1 MINVMIVDDHVLL
14 AEGLKKIIN
23 ESLRACVT
31 AIAVNGKDCLKL
43 LKEGLPNVL
52 LLDIN
57 LPDTDG
63 ITLCAEI
70 KKLYPQVN
78 ILALTS
84 YGEYTMVRRMME
96 GGALGYV
103 LKNSMTEEM
112 LQGIEVVA
120 GGNKFFCHEVD
131 MVMKKESNAAIWL
144 TPRERQLLELIAE
157 GNTNQEIAEKLFLG
171 VETVN
176 SYRKNLLF
184 KLNARNTAML
194 VRMAYEQKLI

>member
-1 MINVMIVDDHVLL
+1 MINVLIVDDHVLL

-23 ESLRACVT
+23 ESSVARVT
-31 AIAVNGKDCLKL
+31 DLAHTGKDCLMR
-43 LKEGLPNVL
+43 LKEQLPDVL
-52 LLDIN
+52 MLDIN

-63 ITLCAEI
+63 ITLCSEI
-70 KKLYPQVN
+70 KLLYPTLH

-96 GGALGYV
+96 SGASGYI
-103 LKNSMTEEM
+103 LKNSMAEEM
-112 LQGIEVVA
+112 LEGIEAVA
-120 GGNKFFCHEVD
+120 CGGTFLCHEVD
-131 MVMKKESNAAIWL
+131 LLMKKQATSAIWL
-144 TPRERQLLELIAE
+144 TPRERQLLQLIAE
-157 GNTNQEIAEKLFLG
+157 GNTNQEIAGKIFLG

-194 VRMAYEQKLI
+194 VKMAYEQKLI

>member
-1 MINVMIVDDHVLL
+1 MIQVVIVDDHLLL
-14 AEGLKKIIN
+14 AEGLRKIIN
-23 ESLRACVT
+23 ESSVAHVT
-31 AIAVNGKDCLKL
+31 NIATNGNDCLKL
-43 LKEGLPNVL
+43 LKENRPDVL
-52 LLDIN
+52 MLDIN

-63 ITLCAEI
+63 ITLCGEI
-70 KKLYPQVN
+70 KKLYPSLN

-96 GGALGYV
+96 SGALGYV

-112 LQGIEVVA
+112 LEGIQMVA
-120 GGNKFFCHEVD
+120 AGNNFFCHEVD
-131 MVMKKESNAAIWL
+131 LVMKKESNASVWL
-144 TPRERQLLELIAE
+144 TPRERQLLSLIAE
-157 GNTNQEIAEKLFLG
+157 GNTNHEIADKLFLG

-194 VRMAYEQKLI
+194 VKLAYEQKLI

>member
-1 MINVMIVDDHVLL
+1 MISVLITDDHIML

-23 ESLRACVT
+23 DSAKARVIAT
-31 AIAVNGKDCLKL
+31 AHSGNDCRQL
-43 LKEGLPNVL
+43 LKETMPDVL

-63 ITLCAEI
+63 ITLCSELKSI
-70 KKLYPQVN
+70 YPSLK

-96 GGALGYV
+96 SGASGYI
-103 LKNSMTEEM
+103 LKNAMAEEM
-112 LQGIEVVA
+112 LEGIEVVA
-120 GGNKFFCHEVD
+120 SGETFLCHEVD
-131 MVMKKESNAAIWL
+131 LLMKKQANNAIWL
-144 TPRERQLLELIAE
+144 TPRERQLLQLIAE
-157 GNTNQEIAEKLFLG
+157 GNTNQEIAEKIFLG

-184 KLNARNTAML
+184 KLSARNTAVL
-194 VRMAYEQKLI
+194 VKMAFEQKLI

>member
-1 MINVMIVDDHVLL
+1 MIQVVIVDDHLLL
-14 AEGLKKIIN
+14 AEGLRKIIN
-23 ESLRACVT
+23 ESSVACVT
-31 AIAVNGKDCLKL
+31 NIATNGKECLKL
-43 LKEGLPNVL
+43 LKENQPDVL
-52 LLDIN
+52 MLDIN

-63 ITLCAEI
+63 ITLCGEI
-70 KKLYPQVN
+70 KKLYPSLN

-96 GGALGYV
+96 SGALGYV

-112 LQGIEVVA
+112 LEGIQVVA
-120 GGNKFFCHEVD
+120 AGNNFFCHEVD
-131 MVMKKESNAAIWL
+131 MVMKKESNASVWL
-144 TPRERQLLELIAE
+144 TPRERQLLSLIAE
-157 GNTNQEIAEKLFLG
+157 GNTNHEIADKLFLG

-194 VRMAYEQKLI
+194 VKLAYEQKLI

>member
-1 MINVMIVDDHVLL
+1 MLNVLITDDHILL

-23 ESLRACVT
+23 DS
-31 AIAVNGKDCLKL
+31 AIAKVVAIVHSGNECRRL
-43 LKEGLPNVL
+43 LKENLPDVL

-63 ITLCAEI
+63 ISLCAEL
-70 KKLYPQVN
+70 KSVYPSLK

-96 GGALGYV
+96 SGASGYI
-103 LKNSMTEEM
+103 LKNAMAEEM
-112 LQGIEVVA
+112 LEGIEVVA
-120 GGNKFFCHEVD
+120 SGNTFLCHEVD
-131 MVMKKESNAAIWL
+131 LLMKKQANSAIWL
-144 TPRERQLLELIAE
+144 TPRERQLLQLIAE
-157 GNTNQEIAEKLFLG
+157 GNTNQEIAEKIFLG

-184 KLNARNTAML
+184 KLGARNTAVL
-194 VRMAYEQKLI
+194 VKMAFEQKLI

>member
-1 MINVMIVDDHVLL
+1 MLSVLITDDHILL

-23 ESLRACVT
+23 DS
-31 AIAVNGKDCLKL
+31 AIAKVVAIAHSGIECRRL
-43 LKEGLPNVL
+43 LKENLPDVL

-63 ITLCAEI
+63 ISLCAEL
-70 KKLYPQVN
+70 KSVYPSLK

-96 GGALGYV
+96 SGASGYI
-103 LKNSMTEEM
+103 LKNAMAEEM
-112 LQGIEVVA
+112 LEGIEVVA
-120 GGNKFFCHEVD
+120 SGNTFLCHEVD
-131 MVMKKESNAAIWL
+131 LLMKKQANSAIWL
-144 TPRERQLLELIAE
+144 TPRERQLLQLIAE
-157 GNTNQEIAEKLFLG
+157 GNTNQEIAEKIFLG

-184 KLNARNTAML
+184 KLGARNTAVL
-194 VRMAYEQKLI
+194 VKMAFEQKLI